1 MMKKWGMNMLY
12 IYIYIYH
19 LLVLTDSLTTS
30 FRELGLA
37 GTLVR
42 IHYLDYLFMKCL

>member
-12 IYIYIYH
+12 IYLSH
-19 LLVLTDSLTTS
+19 LLALTDSLTTS